1 MSIRIEKNVE
11 VPERRTVRGGGWS
24 KYNLLDLNP
33 VKMRGTT
40 MVGDCMV
47 VGAKEVNAARA
58 ASYRIR
64 RTHKD
69 FSIIIRVIGKE
80 AKIWRLK

>member
-11 VPERRTVRGGGWS
+11 VPERRTQSGGWS

-33 VKMRGTT
+33 VKMRGNT

-47 VGAKEVNAARA
+47 VGAKEVAGARA

-69 FSIIIRVIGKE
+69 FAITTRIIGKE